1 MIVGNQIRSYRKEH
15 KLSQMDLAENYLDQ
29 VKRFLI
35 GKIKSYPDLYN
46 LIALT

>member
-35 GKIKSYPDLYN
+35 GKIKEVI
-46 LIALT
+46 LIYII